1 MSDRHELEATKEL
14 LEKTGKGFCA
24 AKWYNATIWLS
35 NGKTA
40 SCHHPIAHS
49 ISKEEL
55 EQNRSALHNTS
66 WKKQQRKDM
75 LEGKRPDECGY
86 CWRVEDADASQ
97 LSDRTFKSHIYKHSD
112 ITKLTELPW
121 DQNINPKT
129 LEVSF
134 DHLCNLS
141 CSYCNSEFSTTWA
154 NDIKTNGA
162 YEGMQTPG
170 GYTYRQAYE
179 FDSDP
184 AKETNIYVE
193 KFLEWF
199 NSELKYELEEMRV
212 TGGEPSRSPHFWFF
226 FDQCKDEKFKFSV
239 NSNLQMNFNQLDR
252 LIACSKKF
260 NDFELFTSAE
270 ASGEIGE
277 LVRHGLKYNTW
288 LDNIHK
294 FATRASYSN
303 INVMM
308 TISALVLFGITDFL
322 DDIIKLKKEFKNPEN
337 FHLSVNI
344 LRFPSFQSVNTLPQ
358 HIKQE
363 RANAISTWLKN
374 NKQSLCD
381 DEIAS
386 LERLVSYLI
395 NIESSYEDSDSVTNK
410 NSDFYNFFKQYTDR
424 RNLDMLKVFQE
435 HKEFCNW
442 WQGLSVNGPKE
453 S

>member
-1 MSDRHELEATKEL
+1 MSDRKELEETKSL
-14 LEKTGKGFCA
+14 LEETGKGFCA

-35 NGKTA
+35 NGRTA
-40 SCHHPIAHS
+40 SCHHPIAHN
-49 ISKEEL
+49 IPKEEL
-55 EQNRSALHNTS
+55 LQNTSALHNTS
-66 WKKQQRKDM
+66 WKKQQRKEM

-97 LSDRTFKSHIYKHSD
+97 LSDRTFKSHIYSHKD
-112 ITKLTELPW
+112 IKKLTQLPW
-121 DQNINPKT
+121 DRDINPKT

-154 NDIKTNGA
+154 NDIKTNGS
-162 YEGMQTPG
+162 YDNMKTNG
-170 GYTYRQAYE
+170 GFTYRQAYE
-179 FDSDP
+179 FESDP

-212 TGGEPSRSPHFWFF
+212 TGGEPSRSPHFWKFV
-226 FDQCKDEKFKFSV
+226 DQCKDEKFKFSV
-239 NSNLQMNFNQLDR
+239 NSNLQMNSSQLDK
-252 LIACSKKF
+252 LITCSEKF
-260 NDFELFTSAE
+260 DDFELFTSAE
-270 ASGEIGE
+270 ASGAIGE
-277 LVRHGLKYNTW
+277 LVRHGLKYDTW
-288 LDNIHK
+288 LNNIHT

-322 DDIIKLKKEFKNPEN
+322 DDIVKMKREFKNPEN

-344 LRFPSFQSVNTLPQ
+344 LRFPSFQSVNTLPL

-363 RANAISTWLKN
+363 RANVINEWLSN
-374 NKQSLCD
+374 NKHQLCD

-386 LERLVSYLI
+386 LDRLVSYLI
-395 NIESSYEDSDSVTNK
+395 NIDSSYEDNDSTVNK
-410 NSDFYNFFKQYTDR
+410 DNDFYNFFKQYTDR
-424 RNLDMLKVFQE
+424 RDLNMLEVFKD
-435 HKEFCNW
+435 HKDFCKW
-442 WQGLSVNGPKE
+442 WQGLGSEKRQT